1 MNSINGLQ
9 DFGNNI
15 LDNNNNNNLEQ
26 FIYVNINLEKGIK
39 KQIRIDKKT
48 NIGDLSFEFCKINN
62 LDFQNLIFLKNEIE
76 KIQKNL
82 YGNEIKEYY
91 EIHLQS
97 KSQNISFKNSD
108 EIKIIDQSE
117 DNNNCF
123 RKNKS
128 PQNLNNSFKRNQKL
142 FPYEL
147 KINKSFNNKK
157 RNKNSPIEINYS
169 LNPNYKSNTVNNISN
184 INSHKKEYI
193 ISSIDNNHL
202 KNNLK
207 QTPSNQNLSRNS
219 SYKKR
224 DNIFERLFLDSEIK
238 RISYKRPCHFSS
250 TLRNT
255 SMNINNSSHILDNN
269 SIQLSTNKLNNN
281 VTLISSYS
289 NFNNPNINYNR
300 SYIFKKLKSNM
311 IKSKLKQYFKRKN
324 KTKIYQRNINNNEKS
339 INKLYY
345 NPIKNYND
353 NLLNKKSN
361 SNINIYNTVNIPN
374 ENQKINKIKENNYIP
389 LKNKNLLNINQSGDL
404 FLEHIRNEAFI
415 NLFIELSN
423 NSKDLNQNNLKIE
436 TIPSNLLHHI
446 EPIISEIYK
455 NRKIYH
461 INDFV
466 LEMRKIFKNFTM
478 EEKRNFVNL
487 YKNKNEI
494 QSYSY
499 INTAPVS
506 GKRHIKKNIFN
517 LSQLSKINSY
527 KRINNSLVNNSND
540 KIDNLIKNK
549 NYIHNSKLISGTEK
563 KRNFFYIN

>member
-9 DFGNNI
+9 NLGNNI
-15 LDNNNNNNLEQ
+15 LDNKNNNDFEQ
-26 FIYVNINLEKGIK
+26 FIYINVILEKGIK

-147 KINKSFNNKK
+147 KINKSFNKK
-157 RNKNSPIEINYS
+157 RNKNSPIEINFS

-193 ISSIDNNHL
+193 ISLIDNNHL

-207 QTPSNQNLSRNS
+207 QTTSNQNLSRNS

-311 IKSKLKQYFKRKN
+311 IKSKLKQYFKRK
-324 KTKIYQRNINNNEKS
+324 K
-339 INKLYY
+339 
-345 NPIKNYND
+345 
-353 NLLNKKSN
+353 
-361 SNINIYNTVNIPN
+361 
-374 ENQKINKIKENNYIP
+374 
-389 LKNKNLLNINQSGDL
+389 
-404 FLEHIRNEAFI
+404 
-415 NLFIELSN
+415 
-423 NSKDLNQNNLKIE
+423 
-436 TIPSNLLHHI
+436 
-446 EPIISEIYK
+446 
-455 NRKIYH
+455 
-461 INDFV
+461 
-466 LEMRKIFKNFTM
+466 
-478 EEKRNFVNL
+478 
-487 YKNKNEI
+487 
-494 QSYSY
+494 
-499 INTAPVS
+499 
-506 GKRHIKKNIFN
+506 
-517 LSQLSKINSY
+517 
-527 KRINNSLVNNSND
+527 
-540 KIDNLIKNK
+540 
-549 NYIHNSKLISGTEK
+549 
-563 KRNFFYIN
+563 